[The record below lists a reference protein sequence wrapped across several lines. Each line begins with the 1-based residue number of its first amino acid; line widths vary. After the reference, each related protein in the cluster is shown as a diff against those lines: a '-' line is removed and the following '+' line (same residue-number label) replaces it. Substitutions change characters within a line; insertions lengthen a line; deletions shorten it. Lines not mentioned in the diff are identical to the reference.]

1 MGPSVK
7 ISDMNSAQT
16 NLRNSRWVWIAGIWL
31 GLGFFSATG
40 NYIFMRVNGMKLA
53 WTRSETFIGLLF
65 IWLPWALATPFL
77 LDFGRKYSF
86 QLREFSTWFKHLAAY
101 ALMSL
106 VSAAWFSGL
115 DKVLTPLSVKQ
126 SFLTDTLDTVKM
138 QWFNDLILY
147 SSVLLVGYMLDY
159 KERLARQQTEAMRLS
174 EQLSKAQLSAL
185 RQQIEP
191 HFLFNTLN
199 AIVGLV
205 REGRND
211 AAVSMIVVLSELM
224 LRVLKDSDRQEVSL
238 GEELEFLQKYLHIQK
253 VRFAERLQLQII
265 VPEEL
270 FMASVPTFVLQ
281 PIVENAIKH
290 GIAKRAQGGL
300 IRVSAAR
307 SNGVLTLSVYN
318 DGPRLPPD
326 SDRNPSG
333 IGIANTR
340 TRLRTLYG
348 NTFVMSMQNQE
359 PSGVGVSV
367 SIPFSA
373 GL

>member
-1 MGPSVK
+1 MPSGQ
-7 ISDMNSAQT
+7 MNS
-16 NLRNSRWVWIAGIWL
+16 RNSRWLWIAGIWL

-40 NYIFMRVNGMKLA
+40 NLIFMRVNGMKLA
-53 WTRSETFIGLLF
+53 WTQTETFIALLF

-77 LDFGRKYSF
+77 LDFGRKYS
-86 QLREFSTWFKHLAAY
+86 LRLRDFSTWFKHFGAY
-101 ALMSL
+101 AFMSF
-106 VSAAWFSGL
+106 VSGAWFACL

-126 SFLTDTLDTVKM
+126 SFLTDSLDTVKM

-159 KERLARQQTEAMRLS
+159 KERLARQETEAMRLS
-174 EQLSKAQLSAL
+174 EQLSKAQLNAL

-211 AAVSMIVVLSELM
+211 AAVSMIVILSELM

-253 VRFAERLQLQII
+253 TRFAGRLQLQIM

-300 IRVSAAR
+300 IQVSAAR
-307 SNGVLTLSVYN
+307 SNGVLTLNVYN
-318 DGPRLPPD
+318 DGPQLPKDRD
-326 SDRNPSG
+326 SNSSG
-333 IGIANTR
+333 IGIANVR

-348 NTFVMSMQNQE
+348 NTSILSMENQE
-359 PSGVGVSV
+359 PCGVGVSV
-367 SIPFSA
+367 SIPFTS

>member
-1 MGPSVK
+1 M
-7 ISDMNSAQT
+7 
-16 NLRNSRWVWIAGIWL
+16 NLRNSRWLWIAGIWL
-31 GLGFFSATG
+31 ALGFFSATG
-40 NYIFMRVNGMKLA
+40 NLIFMRVHGMQLA
-53 WTRSETFIGLLF
+53 WTRTQTFMTLLF
-65 IWLPWALATPFL
+65 IWLPWALATPLL
-77 LDFGRKYSF
+77 LDFGRKYS
-86 QLREFSTWFKHLAAY
+86 LRLRPFSTSFKHFGAY
-101 ALMSL
+101 ASISL
-106 VSAAWFSGL
+106 VSAAWFACL
-115 DKVLTPLSVKQ
+115 DKILTPLSVKE
-126 SFLTDTLDTVKM
+126 SFLIDSLDTLKM

-159 KERLARQQTEAMRLS
+159 KDRLARQQTEAMRLS
-174 EQLSKAQLSAL
+174 EQLSKAQLNAL

-224 LRVLKDSDRQEVSL
+224 LRVLKNSDRQEVSL

-253 VRFAERLQLQII
+253 VRFAERLQLQIV

-270 FMASVPTFVLQ
+270 LMASVPTFVLQ

-300 IRVSAAR
+300 IRVSAVR
-307 SNGVLTLSVYN
+307 SNGALTLNVYN
-318 DGPRLPPD
+318 DGPQLPQHRE
-326 SDRNPSG
+326 STPSG
-333 IGIANTR
+333 IGITNMR
-340 TRLRTLYG
+340 TRLQTLYG
-348 NTFVMSMQNQE
+348 NAFVLNMQNQE
-359 PSGVGVSV
+359 PGGVGVSV
-367 SIPFSA
+367 SIPLSN

>member
-1 MGPSVK
+1 MP
-7 ISDMNSAQT
+7 SAQM
-16 NLRNSRWVWIAGIWL
+16 NLRNSRWLWIAGIWL

-40 NYIFMRVNGMKLA
+40 NLIFMRVNGMKLA
-53 WTRSETFIGLLF
+53 WTQTETFIALLF

-77 LDFGRKYSF
+77 LDFGRKYS
-86 QLREFSTWFKHLAAY
+86 LRLRHFSTWFKHFGAY
-101 ALMSL
+101 ASMSF
-106 VSAAWFSGL
+106 VSAAWFAGL

-126 SFLTDTLDTVKM
+126 SFLTDSLDTVKM

-159 KERLARQQTEAMRLS
+159 KERLARQQSEAMRLS
-174 EQLSKAQLSAL
+174 EQLSKAQLNAL

-253 VRFAERLQLQII
+253 TRFAGRLQLQIM

-270 FMASVPTFVLQ
+270 FIASVPTFVLQ

-300 IRVSAAR
+300 IQVSAAR
-307 SNGVLTLSVYN
+307 SNGVLTLNVYN
-318 DGPRLPPD
+318 DGPQLPKDGD
-326 SDRNPSG
+326 SNPPG
-333 IGIANTR
+333 IGIANVR

-348 NTFVMSMQNQE
+348 NTSVLSMENQE

-367 SIPFSA
+367 SIPFTS

>member
-1 MGPSVK
+1 MHSTR
-7 ISDMNSAQT
+7 M
-16 NLRNSRWVWIAGIWL
+16 NLRNSRWFWIASVWL

-40 NYIFMRVNGMKLA
+40 NLIFMRAQGMQLA
-53 WTRSETFIGLLF
+53 WTRTQTFIGLLF

-77 LDFGRKYSF
+77 LDFGRTYP
-86 QLREFSTWFKHLAAY
+86 LRLRPFSTWFKHFAAY
-101 ALMSL
+101 ASISL
-106 VSAAWFSGL
+106 VSAAWFACL
-115 DKVLTPLSVKQ
+115 DKLLTPLSVKE
-126 SFLTDTLDTVKM
+126 SFLNDSLNTLKM
-138 QWFNDLILY
+138 QWFNDLIFY
-147 SSVLLVGYMLDY
+147 SAVLLVGYMLDY

-174 EQLSKAQLSAL
+174 EQLSKAQLNAL

-191 HFLFNTLN
+191 HFLFNALN

-224 LRVLKDSDRQEVSL
+224 LRVLKDSDRQEVPL

-270 FMASVPTFVLQ
+270 LMASVPTFVLQ

-300 IRVSAAR
+300 IQVSAVR
-307 SNGVLTLSVYN
+307 SNGVLTLNVYN
-318 DGPRLPPD
+318 DGPQLPQDGD
-326 SDRNPSG
+326 SNPSG
-333 IGIANTR
+333 IGIANMR

-348 NTFVMSMQNQE
+348 NTFVLSMQNQE
-359 PSGVGVSV
+359 PCGVRVSV
-367 SIPFSA
+367 SVPFRN

>member
-1 MGPSVK
+1 MPWAGMS
-7 ISDMNSAQT
+7 
-16 NLRNSRWVWIAGIWL
+16 LRNSLWFWIAGIWL

-40 NYIFMRVNGMKLA
+40 NLIFMRVNGMKLA
-53 WTRSETFIGLLF
+53 WTQSETFIALLF

-77 LDFGRKYSF
+77 LDFGHKYS
-86 QLREFSTWFKHLAAY
+86 LRLRHFSTWIKHFCAY
-101 ALMSL
+101 AFMSF
-106 VSAAWFSGL
+106 VSAAWFSCL

-126 SFLTDTLDTVKM
+126 SFLIDALDTVKM

-174 EQLSKAQLSAL
+174 EQLTKAQLSAL

-238 GEELEFLQKYLHIQK
+238 GEELEFLRKYLHIQK

-270 FMASVPTFVLQ
+270 FGASVPTFVLQ

-300 IRVSAAR
+300 ILVSAAR
-307 SNGVLTLSVYN
+307 SNGFLILNVYN
-318 DGPRLPPD
+318 DGPRLPKDGD
-326 SDRNPSG
+326 SNPSG
-333 IGIANTR
+333 IGIVNVR

-348 NTFVMSMQNQE
+348 NTFVFSMQNQE
-359 PSGVGVSV
+359 PCGVGVSV
-367 SIPFSA
+367 SIPFNS